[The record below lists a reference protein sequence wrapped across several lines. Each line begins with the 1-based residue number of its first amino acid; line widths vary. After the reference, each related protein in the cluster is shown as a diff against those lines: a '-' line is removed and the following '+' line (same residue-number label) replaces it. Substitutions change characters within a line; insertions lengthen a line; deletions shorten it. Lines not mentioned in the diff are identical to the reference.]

1 MSDGDIVI
9 IHKQEN
15 FESGQLCVLL
25 INGDEATVKRVYKLE
40 NGIEL
45 VAINPAYPSRKFTAK
60 DMKNIPVQVIGVVKQ
75 LIKNY

>member
-9 IHKQEN
+9 IHKQED
-15 FESGQLCVLL
+15 FESGQLCVIL
-25 INGDEATVKRVYKLE
+25 INGDEATVKKVYKLE

-45 VAINPAYPSRKFTAK
+45 VAINPAYPSRKFTSK
-60 DMKNIPVQVIGVVKQ
+60 DMKTTPVKIIGIVKQ

>member
-45 VAINPAYPSRKFTAK
+45 VAINPAYPSRKFTFE
-60 DMKNIPVQVIGVVKQ
+60 DIEQIPVAVIGIVKQ